1 MLSERSVIKVRW
13 LALASTLAFFAI
25 MNVKQMRGLLVLV
38 AIGVLYNLLL
48 SSSKNENLADD
59 LRGLSV
65 VVDLTGLGLLIY
77 FTGGLNSIFVIFLAI
92 YVFSVAVRVGVGSGI
107 TVGLL
112 AAAASS
118 FYYFNNPTAANQTL
132 VLTRAIVF
140 VIAPLGALM
149 LDAAPSRE
157 IAEPVLAEIVS
168 SSEIASSPDVQAPRN
183 DVLIQEQE
191 RITSSRESDTLAEP
205 RGNSHETPAAEVAA
219 TPEVQ
224 APRNDVARSEPVEKQ
239 APEAEIKRR
248 GLADE
253 LAVDISKKD
262 SHLELHEMDAHALQQ
277 KITELALL
285 HEASKALGATLVLG
299 EVVDTIVDIAAKGM
313 VADIA
318 GALIFDSKTGLMT
331 VAGLRGFTSEEREV
345 INSTTFVPGENILGE
360 SFSKKKTFNIIDL
373 SEERPGW
380 SPFNGRIRSFLV
392 TPLATEG
399 YEIGVLFL
407 GRYTREPFT
416 ESSEGFLETMAGQ
429 AAIAVENANLYSTA
443 QELAVH
449 DGLTGTYNY
458 RYFMKQLEEELKRA
472 ERYGRAVSLA
482 MIDIDLFKNVNDT
495 HGHQRGDDVLRGLT
509 QTLTST
515 TRETDIVA
523 RYGGEEFVVIL
534 PETDT
539 ADALEVAEK
548 LRVAVSNASYA
559 RENGHSIK
567 ITISLGVA
575 TYPSLA
581 GNQEELLRR
590 ADDALYS
597 AKTKRNMV
605 VSAGS
610 EKRTLS

>member
-1 MLSERSVIKVRW
+1 MLSERSIVKVRW
-13 LALASTLAFFAI
+13 LTLASTLAFFAI
-25 MNVKQMRGLLVLV
+25 IDVKQMRGLLVLV
-38 AIGVLYNLLL
+38 AIGVMYNLLL
-48 SSSKNENLADD
+48 SSVKTKKRAEQ
-59 LRGLSV
+59 LRGISIV
-65 VVDLTGLGLLIY
+65 IDLAGLGLLIY
-77 FTGGLNSIFVIFLAI
+77 YTGGMDSIFVIFLAI
-92 YVFSVAVRVGVGSGI
+92 YIFSVAIRAGVGAGVV
-107 TVGLL
+107 VGLM

-118 FYYFNNPTAANQTL
+118 YYYFSDPTLANQTL

-140 VIAPLGALM
+140 AVAPLGALM
-149 LDAAPSRE
+149 LDHGHGHGEKVDSEPAVAAEHVS
-157 IAEPVLAEIVS
+157 IAVIEP
-168 SSEIASSPDVQAPRN
+168 
-183 DVLIQEQE
+183 
-191 RITSSRESDTLAEP
+191 EP
-205 RGNSHETPAAEVAA
+205 MTVAKIEVKTEPTAEVAH
-219 TPEVQ
+219 
-224 APRNDVARSEPVEKQ
+224 APDPAPITEAAH
-239 APEAEIKRR
+239 APEPAPITEVAPAPEPAPIVDPAPVIEARVSEIDITPRS
-248 GLADE
+248 LADE
-253 LAVDISKKD
+253 LAIKVDRQD
-262 SHLELHEMDAHALQQ
+262 HHEELKFDDAHSLRQ
-277 KITELALL
+277 KITELAIL

-318 GALIFDSKTGLMT
+318 GALIIDDTTGLMT
-331 VAGLRGFTSEEREV
+331 VAGLRGFSSEEREV

-360 SFSKKKTFNIIDL
+360 SFSKKTTYNVEDL

-399 YEIGVLFL
+399 YKIGVLFL
-407 GRYTREPFT
+407 GRYVREPFT

-429 AAIAVENANLYSTA
+429 AAIAVENAKLYSQA
-443 QELAVH
+443 QELAIH

-458 RYFMKQLEEELKRA
+458 RHFMKQLEEEIKRA
-472 ERYGRAVSLA
+472 ERYGRSVSLA

-495 HGHQRGDDVLRGLT
+495 YGHQRGDDVLRGLT
-509 QTLTST
+509 QTLTSN

-534 PETDT
+534 PETDI
-539 ADALEVAEK
+539 ADALDVAEK
-548 LRVAVSNASYA
+548 LRTSVAKANYA
-559 RENGHSIK
+559 RENGQSIK

-575 TYPSLA
+575 TYPSIA

-610 EKRTLS
+610 ENRSLS